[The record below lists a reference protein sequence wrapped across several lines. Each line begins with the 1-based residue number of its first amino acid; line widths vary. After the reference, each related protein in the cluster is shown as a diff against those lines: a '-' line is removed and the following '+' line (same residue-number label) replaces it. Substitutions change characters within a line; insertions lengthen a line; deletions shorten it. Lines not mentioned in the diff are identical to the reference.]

1 MDTKQLVTPLA
12 DPHSGTSK
20 ESATWYK
27 DAIIYEVHVRAFFDS
42 VTDGIGDFGGLTKK
56 LDYLEDLGVTT
67 IWLLPFCPSPL
78 RDDGYDISNYTDIHP
93 SYGTLRDFQ
102 RFLKEAHRRG
112 LKVITELVLNHTSD
126 QHVWFQR
133 SRRAAPGS
141 RWRNFYVWSDTPDK
155 YQEARIIFK
164 DYETSNWSWDPVAN
178 AYYWHRFYAH
188 QPDLNFENPEVQQA
202 LFEAMDFWFDLGVD
216 GLRLDAVPY
225 LFEREGTSCEN
236 LPETHEFLRKL
247 REHVESK
254 YSDRML
260 LAEANQW
267 PQDAVDYFGKGDEC
281 HMAFHF
287 PLMPRLFMASR
298 MEDRYPITDILRLTP
313 PIPENSQWALFL
325 RNHDELTLEMVTDE
339 ERDYMYRGYAADRE
353 MRINLGIRRRLA
365 PLLENDRRKIEL
377 MNALLFS
384 LPGTP
389 VIYYGDE
396 IGMGDNVFLGD
407 RNGVRTPMQWSAD
420 RNAGFSRA
428 NPQRLYLPVNIDP
441 EYHYEAVNVETQ
453 QNNPHSL
460 LWWMKR
466 IIAQRKQFHAF
477 GRGSLDF
484 LHPSNRRVV
493 AFIRK
498 YEDET
503 ILVVANLSRFTQCF
517 ELDLNAF
524 RGMHPV
530 EIFGRTKFPPITD
543 RPYFHSLGPHAFN
556 WFYLE
561 TQEPIRE
568 GLPAAGGADKL
579 PELTIESWEHVFSPR
594 MRTQLAR
601 LMPGFLRAR
610 RWFLGKD
617 RIIRSVDVKEVVP
630 IPEASGYM
638 LLLEVN
644 YSDADAEIYLVP
656 ASLAREPN
664 AEQVRREIPQAL
676 LANVVAADG
685 TRGVLYAGI
694 RDKVFR
700 DTMLGAIT
708 RRRKFKGEHG
718 DIVASHTRGF
728 HVIWSA
734 LRSELE
740 ATSGNLESSMMAA
753 DQSNSSIVYG
763 NHLILKLF
771 RKVESGINPDRE
783 LQEFLTEQASFP
795 NMSSYL
801 GAIEYRPHEG
811 EPMTLGILDR
821 FTRAQVN
828 GWNHTIDNLSLFF
841 ERALALRED
850 DPRVRELSS
859 LDNSIPADKLAG
871 SGLLHELI
879 GHYLENVRLLG
890 QRTAEMHIALSSRP
904 DIPEFAP
911 EPFTDFYRQS
921 LYHGMLGRTT
931 RMYEQLRANA
941 QKLPGG
947 AQEEAHK
954 LISRE
959 ADAKKILQGLRDR
972 RVLATRIRHH
982 GNLHLQEVLYT
993 GKDFVFI
1000 DFEGD
1005 PSRPLSE
1012 RRIKRSPLRDVAG
1025 MIRSFHYAA
1034 HAALYGKV
1042 PGVVVGTADAKQLER
1057 WANTWYRCVSATYIQ
1072 GYLERA
1078 GDAAFIPKSRDQ
1090 LITLLGAYV
1099 LEKAMIEVAHEIEH
1113 RPDWASIPIKGILD
1127 LIDRWQPHLLGID

>member
-12 DPHSGTSK
+12 VPQMGASK

-56 LDYLEDLGVTT
+56 LDYLEDLGITT

-155 YQEARIIFK
+155 YQDARIIFK
-164 DYETSNWSWDPVAN
+164 DFETSNWSWDPVAK

-188 QPDLNFENPEVQQA
+188 QPDLNFDNPEVHQA
-202 LFEAMDFWFDLGVD
+202 LFDAMDFWFDLGVD

-225 LFEREGTSCEN
+225 LSEREGTNCEN

-247 REHVESK
+247 REHVDAK

-466 IIAQRKQFHAF
+466 IIAQRKQFRAF

-524 RGMHPV
+524 RGMRPV
-530 EIFGRTKFPPITD
+530 EIFGRTNFPPITD
-543 RPYFHSLGPHAFN
+543 RPYFLSLGPHSFN

-579 PELTIESWEHVFSPR
+579 PDLAIESWEQVFSQR
-594 MRTQLAR
+594 LRNQLAR

-617 RIIRSVDVKEVVP
+617 RTIRSVEIREVIQ

-638 LLLEVN
+638 LLLEVH
-644 YSDADAEIYLVP
+644 YSDADSETYLVP
-656 ASLAREPN
+656 AAVAREPL
-664 AEQVRREIPQAL
+664 AEQIRREIPQSL
-676 LANVVAADG
+676 LANLEAPDG
-685 TRGVLYAGI
+685 TRGVLFAGI
-694 RDKVFR
+694 RDKAFR

-708 RRRKFKGEHG
+708 RRRKFKGDHG
-718 DIVASHTRGF
+718 DVVASHASGF
-728 HVIWSA
+728 HAIWSA

-740 ATSGNLESSMMAA
+740 ATSGNLESSMMTG
-753 DQSNSSIVYG
+753 DQSNSSILYG

-771 RKVESGINPDRE
+771 RKVDSGINPDRE

-811 EPMTLGILDR
+811 VPMTLGILNR

-859 LDNSIPADKLAG
+859 LDDRIPAEKLAG
-871 SGLLHELI
+871 NGLLHELI

-904 DIPEFAP
+904 DIPEFSP

-921 LYHGMLGRTT
+921 LYHGMLGRAT
-931 RMYEQLRANA
+931 RCFEQLRANA
-941 QKLPGG
+941 QALPDG
-947 AQEEAHK
+947 AREQAQV

-959 ADAKKILQGLRDR
+959 ADTKRILQGLRDR

-1042 PGVVVGTADAKQLER
+1042 PGIVVKAGEADLLER
-1057 WANTWYRCVSATYIQ
+1057 WANTWYRCVSATYLQ
-1072 GYLERA
+1072 GYMERA

-1099 LEKAMIEVAHEIEH
+1099 LEKAMIEVSHEMEH

-1127 LIDRWQPHLLGID
+1127 LIDRWQPHLMGID